1 NATTETKSRS
11 PRKPKV
17 IPQNLEA
24 PHPTLERW
32 REAYD
37 AVKEMCLWVTAPV
50 DTTACDQAAW
60 WKEPDPMVQEQ
71 VLCYPH
77 FANASSQTKD
87 EVMHTAVTRVRT
99 AVGESLSEDA
109 VIAAEEAIISEVI
122 SKIRFGDGKYSACD
136 GYIKQAA
143 QRLRNNFDSDVPKTV
158 DGLCSLLGVGP
169 KLAILALRVAWNL

>member
-1 NATTETKSRS
+1 MTEPKSRS
-11 PRKPKV
+11 PKKPKV

-37 AVKEMCLWVTAPV
+37 AVKEMRLWVTAPV

-60 WKEPDPMVQEQ
+60 WKEPDPMNK
-71 VLCYPH
+71 C
-77 FANASSQTKD
+77 FAAPISLMLSSQTKD

-122 SKIRFGDGKYSACD
+122 SKIRFGDGKYGACD

-143 QRLRNNFDSDVPKTV
+143 QRPVRNNFDSDVPKTV
-158 DGLCSLLGVGP
+158 DGLCSLLGVRP
-169 KLAILALRVAWNL
+169 KLAFLALWVAWNL